1 MDVETPDN
9 LFSQYLKTKK
19 LSPVICSSASETR
32 PHCCD
37 PYSFKFLKPRHC
49 PLRQN
54 TLCPFQEF
62 LPGSK
67 NDVLESS

>member
-19 LSPVICSSASETR
+19 LSSVICSSASETR

-37 PYSFKFLKPRHC
+37 SLLFQVSEAKALPSTAEHLVSIPGI
-49 PLRQN
+49 
-54 TLCPFQEF
+54 PFRDKE
-62 LPGSK
+62 
-67 NDVLESS
+67 

>member
-1 MDVETPDN
+1 MEVETLDN

-19 LSPVICSSASETR
+19 LSSVICSSASETR
-32 PHCCD
+32 PHCYD
-37 PYSFKFLKPRHC
+37 PHSFKFLKPRHC
-49 PLRQN
+49 PPRQN

-62 LPGSK
+62 LSRTK